1 MTPLPKKYHPFMVYF
16 EPKEIKRLKRY
27 SAKYK
32 ISMSQVVRGALQ
44 AKISVCD
51 QFTNGFNAGIDKAI
65 SSVKE
70 AQWSQMRFPSG
81 ASIAELIDQD
91 LSNQKMRFFDNEDAE
106 GST

>member
-1 MTPLPKKYHPFMVYF
+1 MTPLSKKYHPFMVYL

-32 ISMSQVVRGALQ
+32 ISMSQVVREALQ
-44 AKISVCD
+44 AKISVGD

-65 SSVKE
+65 TSVKD

-91 LSNQKMRFFDNEDAE
+91 LSNQKMRFFDNEDAD